1 MRMYMVHYYEE
12 EYGSFSKTEL
22 AYDPAITPLGIYLKK
37 TKTLIWKD
45 ICTHMFTEAL
55 FTKAKYGD
63 ISEMYKWI
71 DEKKSMYIYLY
82 I

>member
-37 TKTLIWKD
+37 TNQTDHTDHILV
-45 ICTHMFTEAL
+45 
-55 FTKAKYGD
+55 
-63 ISEMYKWI
+63 
-71 DEKKSMYIYLY
+71 
-82 I
+82 